1 MMLFMPK
8 IVDHDR
14 YRKELLK
21 KCFDLFAQRGYG
33 SLTMRQVAQEIGV
46 STGTLYHYFPSKE
59 ALFLQLIE
67 EITQQDTSI
76 SADDIQGVETIEERI
91 LALGQFLM
99 EHEDY
104 FHKQTLIFIN
114 FFQQPELEQEP
125 IIEAVK
131 RSNQRYQEAIMQFL
145 GIDNPAIANHVS
157 CLIDGL
163 ISQRAFD
170 PESVSIKGQ
179 MELLAQ
185 MLSAYLDNQP
195 IS

>member
-1 MMLFMPK
+1 MPK
-8 IVDHDR
+8 IVDHER
-14 YRKELLK
+14 YRQELLL

-33 SLTMRQVAQEIGV
+33 SLTIRQVAQAIGV

-59 ALFLQLIE
+59 ALFVQLIE
-67 EITQQDTSI
+67 EITKQDTSI
-76 SADDIQGVETIEERI
+76 SADALQGLETVEERI
-91 LALGQFLM
+91 FALGQFLI

-104 FHKQTLIFIN
+104 FRKQTLIFIN
-114 FFQQPELEQEP
+114 FFQQPELEQES

-145 GIDNPAIANHVS
+145 GIDNQAIANHVY
-157 CLIDGL
+157 CFIDGL
-163 ISQRAFD
+163 ISQRALD
-170 PESVSIKGQ
+170 PESLAISEQ

-195 IS
+195 RSE

>member
-1 MMLFMPK
+1 MPK

>member
-1 MMLFMPK
+1 MVLFMPK

-14 YRKELLK
+14 YRQELLL

-33 SLTMRQVAQEIGV
+33 SLTMRQIAKEIGV

-59 ALFLQLIE
+59 ALFVQLIE
-67 EITQQDTSI
+67 EITKQDTSI
-76 SADDIQGVETIEERI
+76 SADALQGLETIEERI

-131 RSNQRYQEAIMQFL
+131 RSNQLYQEAIEQFL
-145 GIDNPAIANHVS
+145 GIDNQAIANHVS

-163 ISQRAFD
+163 ISQRAFA
-170 PESVSIKGQ
+170 PESVSIKEQ

-185 MLSAYLDNQP
+185 MLSTYLAARP